1 MQNLNF
7 FILKLTNAL
16 NYTMT
21 LTLLKLFPCH
31 KLMRKPDIFTATF
44 NRVPL
49 TNTLLVDT
57 NHKSK
62 NCE

>member
-1 MQNLNF
+1 
-7 FILKLTNAL
+7 
-16 NYTMT
+16 MT
-21 LTLLKLFPCH
+21 LTLLKLFPCR